1 MSAGI
6 TEVILTAIFFL
17 VATFAIGV
25 IPIYFFKKKLDTD
38 DMYLT
43 AFSLFGVGML
53 LGTSFMLVIP
63 EGVYSC
69 LEHDGNVGL
78 NLLIG
83 FLAVHLLDHFVKWV
97 GKASKEASWASFM
110 QQDPEL
116 NSFKD
121 LLNFKKT
128 SVLVIKNNVVFA
140 LVVHGL
146 SDGLALGASITND
159 SLKVIMLIAIIVHK
173 IPAVLSLTS
182 LMVSKQKLP
191 PLVAVSNLLA
201 FAASTPVGYIV
212 VSLLNLGNWK
222 AMEWISGNLLLMSGG
237 SLLYASFTAFLGND
251 NHHLETRNDG
261 FVVVD
266 GAPSTEPVKDV
277 SDVEINSPS
286 TSPTHVPYGETI
298 YVMAG
303 VLIPTVISFFVNEG

>member
-1 MSAGI
+1 
-6 TEVILTAIFFL
+6 
-17 VATFAIGV
+17 
-25 IPIYFFKKKLDTD
+25 
-38 DMYLT
+38 MYLT

-83 FLAVHLLDHFVKWV
+83 FLAVHLLDHFVRWV
-97 GKASKEASWASFM
+97 GKASKEASWACFM

-121 LLNFKKT
+121 LLNLKKT

-159 SLKVIMLIAIIVHK
+159 SLKVIMLIAIIIHK

-251 NHHLETRNDG
+251 NHQMETRNDG

-266 GAPSTEPVKDV
+266 GAPSTEPFKDI
-277 SDVEINSPS
+277 SDVEINSPP